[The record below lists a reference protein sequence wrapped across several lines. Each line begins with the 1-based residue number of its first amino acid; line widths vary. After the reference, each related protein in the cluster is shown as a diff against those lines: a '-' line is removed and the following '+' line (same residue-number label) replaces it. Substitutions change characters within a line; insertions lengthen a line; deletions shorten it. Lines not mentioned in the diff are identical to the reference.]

1 MNVENGIQ
9 IDDLMAIAR
18 RRAKVAIGV
27 ALTIAM
33 LGFWVVMA
41 LPNQYQSYATV
52 LIEPQ
57 TVDPE
62 LVESGVGATD
72 LNQRLGIMAS
82 QILSRSRLSR
92 IIDDLSLYQSEQED
106 MVRQE
111 VIDLMRSRVSVEP
124 IVPELGGQTGNRG
137 AQDFEINTFRIVFND
152 RDAVIAKLVAERL
165 ANDFIESHIE
175 ARVEVSGKS
184 LDFIQGELDRLSSEI
199 LEVEAAVAKVKSENP
214 QRLPDDIP
222 NNQRRLE
229 RVMSD
234 LAFAQ
239 RGYSEARSDEAFFRS
254 QAASAATMSS
264 PNDVLS
270 PITRL
275 KQLEMLLG
283 EYESKGFT
291 EKHPDMIR
299 TRAEIVVLRERVES
313 GDVDDPAQNSFA
325 QQSAEAEGHR
335 ASQRRAAAEEEMQR
349 LENLGVEIQN
359 LLAATPAVAE
369 KLDGLERRYQHLFG
383 SYQDFSNRR
392 LEATVQAQLERRQ
405 LGEQFRVLE
414 AAFVAPE
421 PTSPNRP
428 VLMVLSLVLAIAVAG
443 ALGIVLEATDSSVHT
458 VRQLQNAIQLP
469 VLASIPKIMLES
481 DRRALRR
488 QRIRTGLAAMT
499 MVLFALIGGVA
510 SYVWVNGGRGSG
522 DGESVEETEMAS
534 PPVAAEG

>member
-9 IDDLMAIAR
+9 IADLMAIAR
-18 RRAKVAIGV
+18 RRVKAVVGI
-27 ALTIAM
+27 ALSIAM
-33 LGFWVVMA
+33 LGFWVTMA

-62 LVESGVGATD
+62 LVESGVGTTD

-92 IIDDLSLYQSEQED
+92 IIDDLNLYQREQD
-106 MVRQE
+106 SLVRQE
-111 VIDLMRSRVSVEP
+111 VIDLMRRRVSVEP
-124 IVPELGGQTGNRG
+124 VIPELEAQLDTRNR
-137 AQDFEINTFRIVFND
+137 DVEINTFKIVFND

-184 LDFIQGELDRLSSEI
+184 LDFIQGELDRLSTEI
-199 LEVEAAVAKVKSENP
+199 LEVEAAVGKIKGDNP
-214 QRLPDDIP
+214 GRLPDDTP

-229 RVMSD
+229 RVMAA
-234 LAFAQ
+234 LAFVQ

-254 QAASAATMSS
+254 QAASAATMSL
-264 PNDVLS
+264 PNDSLS
-270 PITRL
+270 PATRL
-275 KQLEMLLG
+275 KLLEIMLG
-283 EYESKGFT
+283 EFESKGFT

-299 TRAEIVVLRERVES
+299 TRSEVEVLRERVANS
-313 GDVDDPAQNSFA
+313 DGDDPAQSSFA
-325 QQSAEAEGHR
+325 QQSATAEGHR

-349 LENLGVEIQN
+349 LENLAAEIQG
-359 LLAATPAVAE
+359 LMATTPAVAE

-405 LGEQFRVLE
+405 LGERFRVLE

-421 PTSPNRP
+421 PTSPNRV
-428 VLMVLSLVLAIAVAG
+428 VLMLLALVLAVAAAG
-443 ALGIVLEATDSSVHT
+443 AIGVVLEATDSSVHS
-458 VRQLQNAIQLP
+458 VRQLQNAIRLP
-469 VLASIPKIMLES
+469 VLASIPQIILES
-481 DRRALRR
+481 DRLALRR
-488 QRIRTGLAAMT
+488 QRIRTGLATMAM
-499 MVLFALIGGVA
+499 VVFALVGGVA
-510 SYVWVNGGRGSG
+510 SYVWVNGGHGAG
-522 DGESVEETEMAS
+522 YGESVEETEVAS

>member
-9 IDDLMAIAR
+9 IADLMAIAR
-18 RRAKVAIGV
+18 RRVKAVVGI
-27 ALTIAM
+27 ALSIAM
-33 LGFWVVMA
+33 LGFWVTMA

-52 LIEPQ
+52 LVEPQ

-92 IIDDLSLYQSEQED
+92 IIDDLNLYQGEQEY

-111 VIDLMRSRVSVEP
+111 VIDLMRDRLTVEP
-124 IVPELGGQTGNRG
+124 VLPELGGQATKRT
-137 AQDFEINTFRIVFND
+137 ADFEINTFRIVFND
-152 RDAVIAKLVAERL
+152 RSATIAKLVAERL

-184 LDFIQGELDRLSSEI
+184 LDFIQGELDRLSTEI
-199 LEVEAAVAKVKSENP
+199 LEVEAAVGKIKGDNP
-214 QRLPDDIP
+214 GRLPDDTP

-229 RVMSD
+229 RVMAA
-234 LAFAQ
+234 LAFVQ

-254 QAASAATMSS
+254 QAASAATMSL
-264 PNDVLS
+264 PNDSLS
-270 PITRL
+270 PATRL
-275 KQLEMLLG
+275 KLLEIMLG
-283 EYESKGFT
+283 EFESKGFT

-299 TRAEIVVLRERVES
+299 TRSEVEVLRERVANS
-313 GDVDDPAQNSFA
+313 DGDDPAQSSFA
-325 QQSAEAEGHR
+325 QQSAKAEGHR

-349 LENLGVEIQN
+349 LENLAAEIQG
-359 LLAATPAVAE
+359 LMATTPAVAE

-405 LGEQFRVLE
+405 LGERFRVLE

-421 PTSPNRP
+421 PTSPNRV
-428 VLMVLSLVLAIAVAG
+428 VLMLLALVLAVAAAG
-443 ALGIVLEATDSSVHT
+443 AIGVVLEATDSSVHS
-458 VRQLQNAIQLP
+458 VRQLQNAIRLP
-469 VLASIPKIMLES
+469 VLASIPQIILES
-481 DRRALRR
+481 DRLALRR
-488 QRIRTGLAAMT
+488 QRIRTGLAT
-499 MVLFALIGGVA
+499 MSMVVFALVGGVA
-510 SYVWVNGGRGSG
+510 SYVWVNGGHGAG
-522 DGESVEETEMAS
+522 YGESVEETEVAS

>member
-9 IDDLMAIAR
+9 IADLMAIAR
-18 RRAKVAIGV
+18 RRVKAVVGI
-27 ALTIAM
+27 ALSIAM
-33 LGFWVVMA
+33 LGFWVTMA

-52 LIEPQ
+52 LVEPQ

-92 IIDDLSLYQSEQED
+92 IIDDLNLYQGEQEY

-111 VIDLMRSRVSVEP
+111 VIDLMRDRLTVEP
-124 IVPELGGQTGNRG
+124 VLPELGGQATKRT
-137 AQDFEINTFRIVFND
+137 ADFEINTFRIVFND
-152 RDAVIAKLVAERL
+152 RSATIAKLVAERL
-165 ANDFIESHIE
+165 ANDFIESHIA

-184 LDFIQGELDRLSSEI
+184 LDFIQGELDRLSTEI
-199 LEVEAAVAKVKSENP
+199 LEVEAAVGKIKGDNP
-214 QRLPDDIP
+214 GRLPDDTP

-229 RVMSD
+229 RVMAA
-234 LAFAQ
+234 LAFVQ

-254 QAASAATMSS
+254 QAASAATMSL
-264 PNDVLS
+264 PNDSLS
-270 PITRL
+270 PATRL
-275 KQLEMLLG
+275 KLLEIMLG

-299 TRAEIVVLRERVES
+299 TRSEVEVLRERVANS
-313 GDVDDPAQNSFA
+313 DGDDPAQSSFA
-325 QQSAEAEGHR
+325 QQSATAEGHR

-349 LENLGVEIQN
+349 LENLAAEIQG
-359 LLAATPAVAE
+359 LMAATPAVAE

-405 LGEQFRVLE
+405 LGERFRVLE

-421 PTSPNRP
+421 PTSPNRV
-428 VLMVLSLVLAIAVAG
+428 VLMLLTLVLAVAAAAAIG
-443 ALGIVLEATDSSVHT
+443 VVLEATDSSVHT
-458 VRQLQNAIQLP
+458 VRQLQNAIRLP
-469 VLASIPKIMLES
+469 VLASIPQIILES
-481 DRRALRR
+481 DRLALRR
-488 QRIRTGLAAMT
+488 QRIRTGLATMAM
-499 MVLFALIGGVA
+499 VVFALIGGVA
-510 SYVWVNGGRGSG
+510 SYVWVNGGHGAG
-522 DGESVEETEMAS
+522 YGESVEETEVAS

>member
-9 IDDLMAIAR
+9 IADLMAIAR
-18 RRAKVAIGV
+18 RRVKAVVGI
-27 ALTIAM
+27 ALSIAM
-33 LGFWVVMA
+33 LGFWVTMA

-52 LIEPQ
+52 LVEPQ

-92 IIDDLSLYQSEQED
+92 IIDDLNLYQGEQEY

-111 VIDLMRSRVSVEP
+111 VIDLMRDRLTVEP
-124 IVPELGGQTGNRG
+124 VLPELGGQTAKRS
-137 AQDFEINTFRIVFND
+137 ADFEINTFRIVFND
-152 RDAVIAKLVAERL
+152 RSAPIAKLVAERL

-184 LDFIQGELDRLSSEI
+184 LDFIQGELDRLSTEI
-199 LEVEAAVAKVKSENP
+199 LEVEAAVGKIKGDNP
-214 QRLPDDIP
+214 GRLPDDTP

-229 RVMSD
+229 RAMAD

-254 QAASAATMSS
+254 QAASAATMSL
-264 PNDVLS
+264 PNDSLS
-270 PITRL
+270 PATRL
-275 KQLEMLLG
+275 KLLEIMLG
-283 EYESKGFT
+283 EFESKGFT

-299 TRAEIVVLRERVES
+299 TRSEVEVLRERVANS
-313 GDVDDPAQNSFA
+313 DGDDPAQSSFA
-325 QQSAEAEGHR
+325 QQSAKAEGHR

-349 LENLGVEIQN
+349 LENLAAEIQG
-359 LLAATPAVAE
+359 LMAATPAVAE

-421 PTSPNRP
+421 PTSPNRV
-428 VLMVLSLVLAIAVAG
+428 VLMLLTLMLAVAAAG
-443 ALGIVLEATDSSVHT
+443 ASGVVLEATDSSVHS
-458 VRQLQNAIQLP
+458 VRQLQNAIRLP
-469 VLASIPKIMLES
+469 VLASIPQIILES
-481 DRRALRR
+481 DRLALRR
-488 QRIRTGLAAMT
+488 QRIRTGLATMAM
-499 MVLFALIGGVA
+499 VVFALVGGVA
-510 SYVWVNGGRGSG
+510 SYVWVNGGHGAG
-522 DGESVEETEMAS
+522 YGESVEETEVAS

>member
-1 MNVENGIQ
+1 MNIENGIQ
-9 IDDLMAIAR
+9 VADLIAIAR
-18 RRAKVAIGV
+18 RRAKFVFGV
-27 ALTIAM
+27 ALATTM
-33 LGFWVVMA
+33 VGFWVTMA
-41 LPNQYQSYATV
+41 LPNEYQSYATV
-52 LIEPQ
+52 LVEPQ

-92 IIDDLSLYQSEQED
+92 IIDDLSLYQSEQD
-106 MVRQE
+106 YMVRQE

-124 IVPELGGQTGNRG
+124 VIPEIGGQANRN
-137 AQDFEINTFRIVFND
+137 QQIEINTFKLVFND
-152 RDAVIAKLVAERL
+152 RDAVVAKLVAERL

-199 LEVEAAVAKVKSENP
+199 LEVEAAVSKIKAENP
-214 QRLPDDIP
+214 GRLPDNIP
-222 NNQRRLE
+222 VNQRRLE
-229 RVMSD
+229 KVMSD

-254 QAASAATMSS
+254 QAASASTMSS
-264 PNDVLS
+264 PNDSLS
-270 PITRL
+270 PVTRL
-275 KQLEMLLG
+275 KALEIDLG

-299 TRAEIVVLRERVES
+299 ARAEIEVLRERVEN
-313 GDVDDPAQNSFA
+313 GDADDPAQTTFA
-325 QQSAEAEGHR
+325 QQSAEAEGQR
-335 ASQRRAAAEEEMQR
+335 ASQRRIAAEEEMQR
-349 LENLGVEIQN
+349 LENLAAEIQN
-359 LLAATPAVAE
+359 QLATTPAVAE
-369 KLDGLERRYQHLFG
+369 KLDGLERRYQHLFT

-421 PTSPNRP
+421 PSSPNRP
-428 VLMVLSLVLAIAVAG
+428 VLLMLTLLLAFAVA
-443 ALGIVLEATDSSVHT
+443 AAMGIVLEATDSSVHT
-458 VRQLQNAIQLP
+458 ARQLQNAIRLP
-469 VLASIPKIMLES
+469 VLASIPQIMLES

-488 QRIRTGLAAMT
+488 QRIGTGLAAVT
-499 MVLFALIGGVA
+499 MVVFALVGGFA
-510 SYVWVNGGRGSG
+510 SYVWVNGGHGAI
-522 DGESVEETEMAS
+522 DGESVEETEAAS

>member
-9 IDDLMAIAR
+9 IGDLMAIAR
-18 RRAKVAIGV
+18 RRAKIVIGV
-27 ALTIAM
+27 ALTTTM
-33 LGFWVVMA
+33 VGFWVTMA

-52 LIEPQ
+52 LVEPQ

-82 QILSRSRLSR
+82 EILSRRRLSR
-92 IIDDLSLYQSEQED
+92 VIDDLNLYQTEQEHL
-106 MVRQE
+106 VRSE
-111 VIDLMRSRVSVEP
+111 VIDLMRSRVRVEP
-124 IVPELGGQTGNRG
+124 VVPELGGPGANR
-137 AQDFEINTFRIVFND
+137 QKDFVINTFKIVFND
-152 RDAVIAKLVAERL
+152 RDALTAKLVAERL

-184 LDFIQGELDRLSSEI
+184 LDFIQGELDRLSTEI
-199 LEVEAAVAKVKSENP
+199 LEVEAAVGKIKAENP
-214 QRLPDDIP
+214 GRLPDDIP
-222 NNQRRLE
+222 VNQRRLE
-229 RVMSD
+229 RVMAD

-254 QAASAATMSS
+254 QAANASTMNS
-264 PNDVLS
+264 PNDNLS
-270 PITRL
+270 PVNRL
-275 KQLEMLLG
+275 KALEIALG

-299 TRAEIVVLRERVES
+299 TRAEIEVLRERVAN
-313 GDVDDPAQNSFA
+313 GDAEDPAQISFA
-325 QQSAEAEGHR
+325 QQNAEAEGHR

-349 LENLGVEIQN
+349 LENLAAEIQL
-359 LLAATPAVAE
+359 LLAETPQVAE
-369 KLDGLERRYQHLFG
+369 ELEGLERRYQHLFK

-428 VLMVLSLVLAIAVAG
+428 VLMLLTLVLAVAVGG
-443 ALGIVLEATDSSVHT
+443 ALGILIEATDSSVHS
-458 VRQLQNAIQLP
+458 VRQLQNVIQLP
-469 VLASIPKIMLES
+469 VLASIPQIMLES
-481 DRRALRR
+481 DRRTLRR
-488 QRIRTGLAAMT
+488 QRIRTGLAAVT
-499 MVLFALIGGVA
+499 MVLFALAGGVA
-510 SYVWVNGGRGSG
+510 SYVWVNGGHGAA
-522 DGESVEETEMAS
+522 DGESVEETEVAS